1 MKFENVINNV
11 NQNVIIHSVNET
23 LEIVVIQLI
32 DVHLNVQI
40 HELETINVIINAT
53 IKSVIMMVV
62 IVMISIVLLD
72 VHNGELEII
81 FVT

>member
-23 LEIVVIQLI
+23 LEIVVIHFI

-40 HELETINVIINAT
+40 NELETINVIMMNAT

-72 VHNGELEII
+72 V
-81 FVT
+81 